1 MDLGSLLLTLFF
13 FPFGFFALYKGAEF
27 LVDGASAIAKRLH
40 ASDILIGLTI
50 VALGTSLP
58 ELFINILAN
67 LGGASDLAIGNII
80 GSNMTTILLV
90 LGICA
95 ILYPV
100 SVTKETVF
108 REIPL
113 LFAVTIIL
121 FLLGN
126 DQLFGSHSVSIIGRR
141 DGLLLIILFFFSI
154 YFTFVFN
161 KAKEVITKIGEEK
174 ISEEEKKLRKMSV
187 PQSLLYIVIGCLC
200 LPIGAQMIIQG
211 SLTVAHFIGFSEHF
225 IGLTVVAL
233 GTTTPELI
241 TSVVASKKGN
251 YDLAIGNIVGS
262 NLLNILF
269 ILGVSSLIRPITFNK
284 VLNTDIGFYFGAIIL
299 LFLFLAVKNHD
310 KSWWRFIIRREQ
322 HVLSRTEGIVFI
334 IFYLSFFAFLLWRE

>member
-1 MDLGSLLLTLFF
+1 
-13 FPFGFFALYKGAEF
+13 
-27 LVDGASAIAKRLH
+27 
-40 ASDILIGLTI
+40 
-50 VALGTSLP
+50 
-58 ELFINILAN
+58 
-67 LGGASDLAIGNII
+67 
-80 GSNMTTILLV
+80 MTTILVV

-100 SVTKETVF
+100 TVTKETVF

-141 DGLLLIILFFFSI
+141 DGIILICLFFFSI

-161 KAKEVITKIGEEK
+161 KAKEVIAKIGEEK
-174 ISEEEKKLRKMSV
+174 MSDEEKKLRDMSV
-187 PQSLLYIVIGCLC
+187 LKSLMYLLVGCLC
-200 LPIGAQMIIQG
+200 LPIGAQMVIEG
-211 SLTVAHFIGFSEHF
+211 SLTVAHAIGLSEHF
-225 IGLTVVAL
+225 IGLTIVAF
-233 GTTTPELI
+233 GTTTPELV
-241 TSVVASKKGN
+241 TSVVAVRRGN

-284 VLNTDIGFYFGAIIL
+284 TLNADLGFYFGAVIL
-299 LFLFLAVKNHD
+299 LFLFLAVKNQD
-310 KSWWRFIIRREQ
+310 KRWWLFTLKREE

-334 IFYLSFFAFLLWRE
+334 LFYLCFITFLLWRE